1 MTEFRLFD
9 DPGADVA
16 EIITDGATMKPFVNI
31 ITQFVREARL
41 HVSEHGLSVRA
52 ADRENVAACEVKL
65 DAAAFESF
73 EVSDETTLGVN
84 LNEFKRLIRRARKGH
99 DDTLTL
105 SLNQYELSATVAR
118 GYADHNVVSQGT
130 LGLIDP
136 ASVREEPDIPE
147 LDRSVEITLPHGPFT
162 DALSYGV
169 GAHDYVEL
177 AVKGVNQ
184 HTDAFYV
191 SGESDTRAES
201 VAVDNVTCPATAES
215 LYDSDRLSDLLAATS
230 EVSPKEV
237 TLTFDDGKPLTLTA
251 ATDHLTASLMVAPR
265 LRD

>member
-9 DPGADVA
+9 DPGAEVA
-16 EIITDGATMKPFVNI
+16 EIITDGATVKPFVNI
-31 ITQFVREARL
+31 ISQFVDEARL
-41 HVSEHGLSVRA
+41 RVSEHGLSVRA
-52 ADRENVAACEVKL
+52 TDPANVAMCEVTL

-84 LNEFKRLIRRARKGH
+84 LDEFKRLIRRARKGH

-130 LGLIDP
+130 LDLIDP

-147 LDRSVEITLPHGPFT
+147 LDRSVEITLPHGPFA

-169 GAHDYVEL
+169 GAHDYAEL

-191 SGESDTRAES
+191 SGETDTRAES
-201 VAVDNVTCPATAES
+201 VAVDNVTCSATAES

-230 EVSPKEV
+230 EVSPEEV
-237 TLTFDDGKPLTLTA
+237 TLTFDDDRPLTLTA

-265 LRD
+265 VRD